1 MQLVSSFE
9 DLVQQ
14 ISWVMTTPTA
24 ASFLIVL
31 AGWLFARRHTVTGM
45 LQAAGGVGRKHHSAF
60 HRVFATA
67 RWSLDEM
74 GMAVLALAWC
84 WPSPGRWRRRTVR
97 SFWFSMTR
105 WPANAAA
112 RFLASGCTTTR

>member
-31 AGWLFARRHTVTGM
+31 AG
-45 LQAAGGVGRKHHSAF
+45 
-60 HRVFATA
+60 
-67 RWSLDEM
+67 
-74 GMAVLALAWC
+74 
-84 WPSPGRWRRRTVR
+84 
-97 SFWFSMTR
+97 
-105 WPANAAA
+105 
-112 RFLASGCTTTR
+112 

>member
-24 ASFLIVL
+24 ASFLTVL
-31 AGWLFARRHTVTGM
+31 AGWLFARRHTVTGA
-45 LQAAGGVGRKHHSAF
+45 LVAAGEVRRKHHSAF

-67 RWSLDEM
+67 RWSLDVM
-74 GMAVLALAWC
+74 GLGPAGPRLAVGG
-84 WPSPGRWRRRTVR
+84 GRYD
-97 SFWFSMTR
+97 
-105 WPANAAA
+105 
-112 RFLASGCTTTR
+112 LSGSR